1 MSDSMLK
8 VAWERVRPE
17 VTILRSDGR
26 FERAVIVERHP
37 NRVIVSYTDGRRE
50 QHAPSDQAEVVIHGD
65 GHGAVIGA

>member
-26 FERAVIVERHP
+26 FERAVTVERSP
-37 NRVIVSYTDGRRE
+37 NRVSVLYTDGRRE
-50 QHAPSDQAEVVIHGD
+50 QHAPSDEASVVIHGS
-65 GHGAVIGA
+65 